1 MLAARAAASFVL
13 ANESNTALL
22 KHFADLL
29 PGILQVGPSPPGPMG
44 FIHFCVDNAR
54 LNYNQQQQVSHH
66 IIMLDMLN
74 LSCFLI
80 KLHCDSD
87 IECQRLSTLVF
98 LLLMDNFCNIN
109 PTCLSLNRR
118 CMTRATREM
127 ILCSSRW
134 SKSQTRPQNTWG
146 PTWRLLCSSVWRW
159 VSERSLLCKQIHFAL
174 EV

>member
-29 PGILQVGPSPPGPMG
+29 PGILQVGPSPPGPVG
-44 FIHFCVDNAR
+44 FIHSCVDNAR
-54 LNYNQQQQVSHH
+54 LNYNQQQHVSHH

-87 IECQRLSTLVF
+87 IEWQRLSTLVF

-109 PTCLSLNRR
+109 PDLFVLEQAVHDSCYQGDDSVLKSLVEIADTAPKYLRPNLEATLQLCL
-118 CMTRATREM
+118 
-127 ILCSSRW
+127 
-134 SKSQTRPQNTWG
+134 KVSQ
-146 PTWRLLCSSVWRW
+146 
-159 VSERSLLCKQIHFAL
+159 
-174 EV
+174 